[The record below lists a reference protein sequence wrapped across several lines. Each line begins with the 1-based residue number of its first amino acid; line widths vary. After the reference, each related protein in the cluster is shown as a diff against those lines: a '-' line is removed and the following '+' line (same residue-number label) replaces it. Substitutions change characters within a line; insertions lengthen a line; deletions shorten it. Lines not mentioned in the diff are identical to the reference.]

1 MRAYPSSV
9 SAETGEVNV
18 ARGTRVAGRTIIL
31 RRPRLRVT
39 SRLGALGEGDGGGAL
54 ELRHGGER
62 ALRDGVRRD
71 EIDDDAPR
79 GFELPRGGGERRI
92 RERPSALA
100 AVEGGAGDAAT
111 RGDESLVV
119 HSWRGHD
126 SDATARLLERELHAN
141 ASGRGGR
148 GARLDAI
155 VVGDADPDR
164 GGGREGASA
173 AGVGAG
179 PRRAARV
186 PRAGDGDH
194 EGRGRR
200 GGGPARGDRR
210 ARGSRCSNRGEE
222 GAAGV
227 PRAAAEGGHWARWW
241 GRTRRGRRTH
251 RGKVMRT
258 RGRGI
263 ERRPKRRV
271 VEVVLHVEG
280 HLARGRICRGVP
292 RFSRG
297 RAPRNSPLRRARH
310 PPHKL
315 DPTPKHVDARFLR
328 GRRVRRRAARRVPA
342 PPRVARP
349 SSNARSAFA
358 SRVVRRLTKGI
369 HSSRP
374 SMFASPA

>member
-1 MRAYPSSV
+1 MAAARSSCAMAA
-9 SAETGEVNV
+9 SARCAMGCG
-18 ARGTRVAGRTIIL
+18 GTRSTTTPLLADLNSLAAAGRDASGNVH
-31 RRPRLRVT
+31 RRWRLSKAAPGMR
-39 SRLGALGEGDGGGAL
+39 
-54 ELRHGGER
+54 RH
-62 ALRDGVRRD
+62 
-71 EIDDDAPR
+71 
-79 GFELPRGGGERRI
+79 
-92 RERPSALA
+92 
-100 AVEGGAGDAAT
+100 AAT
-111 RGDESLVV
+111 RASSYTPG
-119 HSWRGHD
+119 GGTT
-126 SDATARLLERELHAN
+126 ATRPPVFSSASSTR
-141 ASGRGGR
+141 ASGRGAR
-148 GARLDAI
+148 GARARLDAI
-155 VVGDADPDR
+155 VVGDVDPDR
-164 GGGREGASA
+164 GGGARGASA

-227 PRAAAEGGHWARWW
+227 PRAAAEGGHRARWW
-241 GRTRRGRRTH
+241 GEDAPGEADAPGR
-251 RGKVMRT
+251 VMRT

-315 DPTPKHVDARFLR
+315 NPTPKHVDARFLR

-358 SRVVRRLTKGI
+358 SRVVRRITKGI

-374 SMFASPA
+374 S

>member
-1 MRAYPSSV
+1 MGR
-9 SAETGEVNV
+9 GRG
-18 ARGTRVAGRTIIL
+18 ARRGCRERGMGTTRIG
-31 RRPRLRVT
+31 
-39 SRLGALGEGDGGGAL
+39 GDGA
-54 ELRHGGER
+54 E
-62 ALRDGVRRD
+62 VQ
-71 EIDDDAPR
+71 R
-79 GFELPRGGGERRI
+79 G
-92 RERPSALA
+92 
-100 AVEGGAGDAAT
+100 
-111 RGDESLVV
+111 
-119 HSWRGHD
+119 
-126 SDATARLLERELHAN
+126 ATA
-141 ASGRGGR
+141 GRGGR
-148 GARLDAI
+148 A
-155 VVGDADPDR
+155 VPT
-164 GGGREGASA
+164 GGR
-173 AGVGAG
+173 
-179 PRRAARV
+179 RV
-186 PRAGDGDH
+186 PRVSRERRLRGATGRAGG
-194 EGRGRR
+194 
-200 GGGPARGDRR
+200 
-210 ARGSRCSNRGEE
+210 
-222 GAAGV
+222 
-227 PRAAAEGGHWARWW
+227 